1 MADMQKTYDPSS
13 VEERLYAKW
22 EQNGYFHQ
30 EPQKGKKTF
39 TIVMPPPNITGQLHM
54 GHALDNMMQD
64 VLTRHHRMRGENT
77 LWLPGT
83 DHASIATEATGMP
96 EGICTVDRRASMPSS
111 LFELQGIPITGR
123 TVRAATAP
131 AR

>member
-39 TIVMPPPNITGQLHM
+39 TIVMPPRTSPDSCIW
-54 GHALDNMMQD
+54 D
-64 VLTRHHRMRGENT
+64 TRWT
-77 LWLPGT
+77 T
-83 DHASIATEATGMP
+83 
-96 EGICTVDRRASMPSS
+96 
-111 LFELQGIPITGR
+111 
-123 TVRAATAP
+123 
-131 AR
+131 